1 MSAEA
6 RSGVTPR
13 RPPPTAPMGKA
24 RYRVMMA
31 LVLLGLA
38 LLAGRIVDLHVFD
51 RPFLQGQGDARTLRT
66 DTIPAHRGMITD
78 RHGEP
83 LAIST
88 PVVTLW
94 ANPQDLPAD
103 DIQRLML
110 ARALGQE
117 LDTLNERC
125 VKRSSQRSSARSA
138 TPCVCELGTVNF
150 VNSS

>member
-1 MSAEA
+1 
-6 RSGVTPR
+6 
-13 RPPPTAPMGKA
+13 MGQA
-24 RYRVMMA
+24 RYRMMMG

-94 ANPQDLPAD
+94 ANPQDLPDD

-110 ARALGQE
+110 ANALGQDLE
-117 LDTLNERC
+117 TLNERIARYATREFMYLRRRMTPEAAQRVLSC
-125 VKRSSQRSSARSA
+125 ACPACMPGRSTSA
-138 TPCVCELGTVNF
+138 TIRPAR
-150 VNSS
+150 